1 MQTKLQS
8 LFETLFSIL
17 IGFLVAL
24 GSQLIIF
31 PQFGIHISMGSNLKI
46 TGWFTLVSIIRGYYV
61 RRFFNWLHSRGTK

>member
-8 LFETLFSIL
+8 LLETLFSIA

-24 GSQLIIF
+24 GSQLVIF
-31 PQFGIHISMGSNLKI
+31 PQFGIQVSMSSNLQI

-61 RRFFNWLHSRGTK
+61 RRLFNWWHSRGRT